1 MPEDRHDRANAL
13 LNQQAADDVRRE
25 PHSSVP
31 PAPADPDMADI
42 AFEGEIY
49 RYVADWMAAHV
60 ASAPQSKPFALVLS
74 RSITQDSAFLAKA
87 GVGNLKNY
95 YAFRSQKL
103 IDVRGF
109 VLVVTMNLE
118 HALAVPV
125 ASVTSSQQLFD
136 TIDGFGFGER
146 HIAVFEPP
154 HSNLILLRR
163 GLQEGSRTQQVIAT
177 GGTQLWKLDQL
188 EAEIAQ
194 FHDDY
199 TRTPSGILEPWSN
212 AGKGIT
218 GEKLEIRIS
227 KALAHHL
234 DLLWKRGSVLA
245 EAACPSGRMDI
256 FLCSHIFA
264 KDCGPC
270 VIEVKVLRSRSK
282 RHAMPANCA
291 EWWAK
296 KGVIQAHLYRKDKA
310 APSAYLCSF
319 DARDKESDLPA
330 VDALAKKLNIGHKKY
345 FMHRS
350 SGSLQDAELAK
361 VDP

>member
-13 LNQQAADDVRRE
+13 LNQAAAADVRRD
-25 PHSSVP
+25 PRSSVP

-49 RYVADWMAAHV
+49 RYAADWMAAHGAE
-60 ASAPQSKPFALVLS
+60 ASQSRPFALVLS
-74 RSITQDSAFLAKA
+74 RSITQDEDLLTRA
-87 GVGNLKNY
+87 GIANY
-95 YAFRSQKL
+95 QRYHAFRSQKL
-103 IDVRGF
+103 IDVQSCVF
-109 VLVVTMNLE
+109 VVTMNLE
-118 HALAVPV
+118 YALAIPI

-136 TIDGFGFGER
+136 AINASGLGDR

-154 HSNLILLRR
+154 ASNLILLRR
-163 GLQEGSRTQQVIAT
+163 GLQEGSRAQQVIAS

-188 EAEIAQ
+188 EMEISQ

-199 TRTPSGILEPWSN
+199 TRTPSGVLEPWSD
-212 AGKGIT
+212 AGKGVT

-234 DLLWKRGSVLA
+234 DLMWKRGSVLA

-256 FLCSHIFA
+256 FLSAQILEA
-264 KDCGPC
+264 NIGPC
-270 VIEVKVLRSRSK
+270 VIEVKVLRSRS
-282 RHAMPANCA
+282 RNHAMPTNYA

-296 KGVIQAHLYRKDKA
+296 KGVIQANLYRKDKG

-319 DARDKESDLPA
+319 DARDKEAELPA
-330 VDALAKKLNIGHKKY
+330 VDALAKQLGVEHKKY

-350 SGSLQDAELAK
+350 TGSLQDAELAK
-361 VDP
+361 AES